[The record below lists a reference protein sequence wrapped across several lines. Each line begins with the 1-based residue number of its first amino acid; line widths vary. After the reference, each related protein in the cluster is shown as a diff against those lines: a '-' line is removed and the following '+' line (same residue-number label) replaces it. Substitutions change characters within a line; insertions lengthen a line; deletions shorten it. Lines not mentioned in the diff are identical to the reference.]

1 MTHIPFI
8 QRIGE
13 RSVYRCDFCG
23 TEESYADATDVA
35 AFARFRTEFVQKHS
49 QCKTPTVKPT
59 NPPGQKEE
67 IPMVKERKKAG
78 CSHCGETGHNAK
90 TCEKKG
96 LDRLEHGAPT
106 RATLRKNR
114 GGRRTADPK
123 PAAAA
128 PRTPAVAPASPV
140 NGITIHTEH
149 SIVSVTT
156 ESGATVIRVR
166 EVGHES

>member
-59 NPPGQKEE
+59 NPPGQKEKT
-67 IPMVKERKKAG
+67 PMVKERKKAS

-114 GGRRTADPK
+114 GGAPHRGSEARRGRAQD
-123 PAAAA
+123 AGG
-128 PRTPAVAPASPV
+128 RTRFAGERDHHPHRALD
-140 NGITIHTEH
+140 
-149 SIVSVTT
+149 
-156 ESGATVIRVR
+156 RVR
-166 EVGHES
+166 DDRGRRDRDPRPGGRP